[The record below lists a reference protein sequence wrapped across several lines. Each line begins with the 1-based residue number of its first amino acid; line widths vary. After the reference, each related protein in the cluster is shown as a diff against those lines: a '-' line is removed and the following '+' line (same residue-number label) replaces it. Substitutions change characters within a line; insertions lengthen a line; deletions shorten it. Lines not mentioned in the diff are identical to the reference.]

1 MHCSDEREKAF
12 NILSFAFKMVYK
24 VLETISKSLYI
35 CAFDSSRLSTAF
47 IIAALVSIVMHLL
60 LIVFV
65 DKVVMV
71 IEN

>member
-1 MHCSDEREKAF
+1 
-12 NILSFAFKMVYK
+12 MVYK

-35 CAFDSSRLSTAF
+35 CAFDSSHLSTAF